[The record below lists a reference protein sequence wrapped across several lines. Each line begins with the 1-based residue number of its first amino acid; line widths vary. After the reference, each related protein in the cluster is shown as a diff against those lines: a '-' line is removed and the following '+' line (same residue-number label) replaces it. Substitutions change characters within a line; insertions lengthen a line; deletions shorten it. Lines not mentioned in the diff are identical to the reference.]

1 MTQIELC
8 GLIGGLSNFFK
19 IKKIVDYND
28 PWCAAC
34 QRYLKK
40 NPHIS
45 SYTSY
50 HPEEEKT
57 PETKQQNTKKSH
69 N

>member
-1 MTQIELC
+1 MIHDVLHV
-8 GLIGGLSNFFK
+8 K
-19 IKKIVDYND
+19 DIK
-28 PWCAAC
+28 
-34 QRYLKK
+34 KK